1 MFGQTSG
8 VSSPHQHEEK
18 VHISIHVSTNILR
31 GVSIMFGRTSGVSS
45 PHQHEEKTFIS
56 VNVCLQIFGFRCTT
70 PTSARPQLFS
80 FLSVGHVKILV
91 FFQLQLNVKKHF
103 TIALFMPVRSFT
115 TLPVSSK
122 GCDTLGICCEL

>member
-8 VSSPHQHEEK
+8 VSSTHQHEEK

-80 FLSVGHVKILV
+80 FFICGTRKNPSFFSAPAEREETLHHRPFYACQIIYNPPGIFERVRHFGHL
-91 FFQLQLNVKKHF
+91 L
-103 TIALFMPVRSFT
+103 
-115 TLPVSSK
+115 
-122 GCDTLGICCEL
+122 